1 MQKIDEVKIEYC
13 AVTGEGVGMAGAREV
28 HLWDAFPGELIRPI
42 IFARRKRALWGRS
55 DEIISPNAHRIIK
68 IETHFLSCSPWS
80 GIDFEY
86 EQELKREIIKKTFV
100 NYELGDFEL
109 ITDSKIAKYRNKMEY
124 SFGIDERGELT
135 LAFIERMGRKRMP
148 LENCVL
154 ADENITRKASEVLE
168 LLKSQSVGN
177 DELKALLIR
186 SDRSGNVGFGLFV
199 VNRERD
205 WSFVCKDNSGVVY
218 FSNPQSPMSIA
229 TEYLCGNVDLD
240 LKENING
247 VEVRYGLLGFFQV
260 NLPLFEKVILE
271 MKHYVVGESI
281 IDMFCGTGAIS
292 LALSPNIKNADLVD
306 IDQNNIN
313 MALKNIENNN
323 LQARFTAKCAPAEK
337 TLEAITSDKILII
350 DPNRPG
356 LHKDIIIKIRE
367 VRPKRIIYLSCN
379 IETQARDLGL
389 ISDLY
394 KPIHTSFY
402 NFFPRT
408 PHIESLFILD
418 LTDM

>member
-13 AVTGEGVGMAGAREV
+13 AVTGEGVGMVGTREV
-28 HLWDAFPGELIRPI
+28 HLWDAFPGEVMKPI

-55 DEIISPNAHRIIK
+55 DQIISANPHRISK
-68 IETHFLSCSPWS
+68 FEKHFLSCSPWS

-124 SFGIDERGELT
+124 SFGIDERSELI
-135 LAFIERMGRKRMP
+135 LAFIERMGRKRIT

-154 ADENITRKASEVLE
+154 ADENITRKASEVLK
-168 LLKSQSVGN
+168 LLKSQSVGD

-205 WSFVCKDNSGVVY
+205 WSFVCNDDSGAVY

-229 TEYLCGNVDLD
+229 TEYLCGNRDLE
-240 LKENING
+240 LRENING
-247 VEVRYGLLGFFQV
+247 IEVKYGLLGFFQV
-260 NLPLFEKVILE
+260 NLSLFERVIAE
-271 MKHYVVGESI
+271 MQKYIAGESVV
-281 IDMFCGTGAIS
+281 DMFCGTGAIS
-292 LALSPNIKNADLVD
+292 LALSTHVNYVDLID

-337 TLEAITSDKILII
+337 ALDAIASDKILII

-356 LHKDIIIKIRE
+356 LHKDIISKIRE
-367 VRPKRIIYLSCN
+367 IKPKRIIYLSCN

-394 KPIHTSFY
+394 KPIHKSFY

-408 PHIESLFILD
+408 PHIESLLVLD
-418 LTDM
+418 LAD